1 MPNADNITRPIT
13 LVSYGR
19 SGTSLV
25 HRVLGSHPDVDAC
38 GETQPLIFGTWEA
51 TSRVRNVIRRDI
63 HLPQGVDFDERC
75 AKAVR
80 AVFLGHFDAPGKPRW
95 AHKPINLPYTFERRQ
110 KDNPRKMDRAL
121 DTYWPIMTACFPQA
135 TNITVL
141 RHPYDVAL
149 SAQAYWGHPIERIW
163 RHVVRM
169 AQVID
174 HPDSPIRFAV
184 SHARMSQEPEPEI
197 ARLLDH
203 VGLSHDPACFAAATK
218 VYVSAKGA
226 GAKPKAQMTDHVERA
241 FSHRDRWSELDR
253 SSFTDADHEVLTRMW
268 ARFDETLTF

>member
-1 MPNADNITRPIT
+1 
-13 LVSYGR
+13 
-19 SGTSLV
+19 
-25 HRVLGSHPDVDAC
+25 
-38 GETQPLIFGTWEA
+38 
-51 TSRVRNVIRRDI
+51 
-63 HLPQGVDFDERC
+63 
-75 AKAVR
+75 
-80 AVFLGHFDAPGKPRW
+80 
-95 AHKPINLPYTFERRQ
+95 
-110 KDNPRKMDRAL
+110 
-121 DTYWPIMTACFPQA
+121 MTACFPQA

-163 RHVVRM
+163 RHIVRM

-253 SSFTDADHEVLTRMW
+253 SSFTDEDHEVLTRMW